1 MFAMTKLTGI
11 FGPKMASEAI
21 SQRLILAVVCL
32 QHLRLWPHHFHIA
45 YYGFIQYVLIQVTK
59 TTFGTKDTHKMF

>member
-11 FGPKMASEAI
+11 FGPKMASEVI

-32 QHLRLWPHHFHIA
+32 QHLRLWPHHFHIGLLRFHTVRLDPS
-45 YYGFIQYVLIQVTK
+45 YENNFWY
-59 TTFGTKDTHKMF
+59 